1 MDIHHHFSLKK
12 LNTFS
17 IEATSERLAI
27 VRSLEDLQSF
37 LAENSSA
44 SPIHILGGGSNILLT
59 GDLPGWVVKNEI
71 TGIKIVE
78 EDENQAI
85 VAAGGG
91 ENWHRLVLWSLDQN
105 LFGIENLSLI
115 PGSVGA
121 APMQNIGAYG
131 VELKDV
137 FHHLEAV
144 ELATGK
150 LHTFDLDA
158 CRFGYRA
165 SIFKQ
170 ELKDKFFIVKV
181 FLRLSKA
188 PHLNTSYGD
197 IQKTL
202 AETGIYSPT
211 PRDVSNAVICIRQ
224 SKLPDPAEIGNAGS
238 FFKNP
243 EMEVAYFQRLQA
255 EFPKMPHYDSPNGK
269 VKIPAG
275 WLIEQAGWKGWRR
288 GDAGCHAR
296 QALVLVNYGN
306 AKGEEIWRLAEEI
319 LASVAEKFGVRLS
332 PEVSVW

>member
-1 MDIHHHFSLKK
+1 
-12 LNTFS
+12 
-17 IEATSERLAI
+17 
-27 VRSLEDLQSF
+27 
-37 LAENSSA
+37 
-44 SPIHILGGGSNILLT
+44 
-59 GDLPGWVVKNEI
+59 
-71 TGIKIVE
+71 
-78 EDENQAI
+78 
-85 VAAGGG
+85 
-91 ENWHRLVLWSLDQN
+91 
-105 LFGIENLSLI
+105 
-115 PGSVGA
+115 
-121 APMQNIGAYG
+121 
-131 VELKDV
+131 
-137 FHHLEAV
+137 
-144 ELATGK
+144 
-150 LHTFDLDA
+150 
-158 CRFGYRA
+158 
-165 SIFKQ
+165 
-170 ELKDKFFIVKV
+170 
-181 FLRLSKA
+181 
-188 PHLNTSYGD
+188 HLNTSYGD

-332 PEVSVW
+332 PEVNVW